1 MATGGSM
8 QTQTTGSRTFRG
20 RNSSE
25 VLSLIKQELGA
36 DAVILSTRSLARSG
50 KGASIEITAVASNN
64 MQLVTPTPVRMIMSA
79 LENNGLGED
88 LVQLCSERYRKSAR
102 TPDAVDHLALRKSIA
117 SLLPVRPHRAN
128 SPRILALVGPTGVG
142 KTTTIAKLAISDR
155 QQGKRVG
162 LITIDTHRIGGVEQL
177 GRYAALL
184 GAPMKTAATPEE
196 LVAAVEELQDQDQIY
211 IDTAGSG
218 PRGEDRLR
226 ELSTLLD
233 ALPEAVRLLLLPAS
247 GNQPDLER
255 MVESFAPVQPT
266 LSGVT
271 KTDET
276 CYFGPCFNVLCQAKL
291 PLSLFG
297 TGQTVPDDLEDA
309 SSETLVS
316 MLTRVRH

>member
-1 MATGGSM
+1 MAQGGIMHS
-8 QTQTTGSRTFRG
+8 QTTGSKTFRG
-20 RNSSE
+20 RTSSE

-36 DAVILSTRSLARSG
+36 DAVILSTRSITRAGNARG
-50 KGASIEITAVASNN
+50 IEITAASYHASSP
-64 MQLVTPTPVRMIMSA
+64 QAPSPVRTLMSA
-79 LENNGLGED
+79 LENNGLSEE
-88 LVQLCSERYRKSAR
+88 LVQLCSERYRLSAAS
-102 TPDAVDHLALRKSIA
+102 DEALDHLALRKSIA
-117 SLLPVRPHRAN
+117 SLLPVRPHRRQ
-128 SPRILALVGPTGVG
+128 SPRILSLVGPTGVG
-142 KTTTIAKLAISDR
+142 KTTTIAKLAIADR
-155 QQGKRVG
+155 QQGKKVG

-184 GAPMKTAATPEE
+184 GAPMKEAATPEE
-196 LVAAVEELQDQDQIY
+196 LAAAVAELSTQDQIY

-226 ELSTLLD
+226 ELSALLD
-233 ALPEAVRLLLLPAS
+233 AVPEAKRLLLLPAS

-255 MVESFAPVQPT
+255 MVESFAPVAPS

-276 CYFGPCFNVLCQAKL
+276 CYFGPCFNVLCQTKL